1 MRGCAGDGVL
11 EDNVSA
17 NRPIACGAGRGRL
30 KLTLHRR
37 SSMVQLTKRVPV
49 ESNGNHLG
57 GMLRRMFN
65 DPVLDEQFFRPLFA
79 TGMAWI
85 PPMEVAETNDAVTLS
100 AELPGIDGKAIRI
113 TVENNTLTIAG
124 EKEQGSTEGQAT
136 TGYFMTERYYGAFQ
150 RSFVLPRTV
159 DVERVKAEFDQG
171 VLTVTLPKL
180 AQAMGKTIEVRSKKA

>member
-1 MRGCAGDGVL
+1 
-11 EDNVSA
+11 
-17 NRPIACGAGRGRL
+17 
-30 KLTLHRR
+30 
-37 SSMVQLTKRVPV
+37 
-49 ESNGNHLG
+49 
-57 GMLRRMFN
+57 MFN

-124 EKEQGSTEGQAT
+124 EKEQGSTEGQGT